1 MEVDNHIKPPHKIL
15 GYTIRSR
22 TRIYVSFIIPRVLEL
37 LIFIVEIV
45 ADSAV
50 SYQHFK
56 VRQLAFAWSTL
67 ILIWTPPL
75 VTFLIITRSEGYRKE
90 SQQSLWKF
98 LSLQLLKLLVFPVFM
113 IYNICVKLFWSV
125 EALFQNDNDEERMLC
140 LSKTEATCISEL
152 YHLIQAYGQSAP
164 QIILQLYHLLTQDMF
179 RNYETTTVQA
189 ISLIFSSFNL
199 AAITT
204 TYQRFASQKQVGR
217 PYPWATK
224 ASAEKTQR
232 TLRKNQYLRQ
242 ELLRK
247 KRNSERTIH
256 IFPESERILENFNRN
271 REENLAGVHNVND
284 DVVDSKVYSSSNT
297 HTANAIFSFEN
308 ILEDG
313 EHAPEELAPSVPSK
327 TTAHDMTDPSKLF
340 SRSLSQ
346 METYKNMLILNAQ
359 LYIHDTIPRPP
370 KLLTKDLNES
380 QHHEE
385 PPNPVNELTLISRD
399 EVDFFL
405 PHSTLLLNG
414 VEHEDF
420 AAKTIAFFGW
430 IAFIIMRMLALST
443 FCVFYPKDF
452 LIIIFVHYLVI
463 LIALLL
469 EARAEKKVN
478 LFSFCFLLAYIY
490 IYVILEFRLKFKHL
504 RFWLIGYCI
513 LTVTENVVMTIVWYR
528 CEEFESWWF
537 YFICETIIYSGILF
551 TASVLI
557 YYCILKPKDIVV
569 LLEDNGNS

>member
-1 MEVDNHIKPPHKIL
+1 MEVDNHMKPPHKIL

-37 LIFIVEIV
+37 LIFVVEIV
-45 ADSAV
+45 ADTAV

-56 VRQLAFAWSTL
+56 ARQLAFAWSTL
-67 ILIWTPPL
+67 ILVWIPPL
-75 VTFLIITRSEGYRKE
+75 VTFMIITCSESYRKE
-90 SQQSLWKF
+90 AQQSLWKF
-98 LSLQLLKLLVFPVFM
+98 LSLQLLKLLMFPVFM
-113 IYNICVKLFWSV
+113 TYNVCVKLFWSV
-125 EALFQNDNDEERMLC
+125 EALFQDDNDEERMLC
-140 LSKTEATCISEL
+140 LRKTEATCISEL

-179 RNYETTTVQA
+179 RNYETTSVQA
-189 ISLIFSSFNL
+189 ISLIFSSLNL
-199 AAITT
+199 AAITA

-217 PYPWATK
+217 HYPWATK

-247 KRNSERTIH
+247 KRHSERTIH
-256 IFPESERILENFNRN
+256 TFPESERILENFNRN
-271 REENLAGVHNVND
+271 RKGNLEGIHNAQD
-284 DVVDSKVYSSSNT
+284 DVVDSGMHSSPNT
-297 HTANAIFSFEN
+297 PAVKATFNLEN

-313 EHAPEELAPSVPSK
+313 EHAPEELAPSAPSG

-359 LYIHDTIPRPP
+359 LYIQDTIPRPP
-370 KLLTKDLNES
+370 KLLTKDLNET
-380 QHHEE
+380 QDDEE

-405 PHSTLLLNG
+405 PHPTLLLNG

-478 LFSFCFLLAYIY
+478 LLLFCFLLAYIY
-490 IYVILEFRLKFKHL
+490 IYVILEFRLTFKYL
-504 RFWLIGYCI
+504 RFWLIGYYI
-513 LTVTENVVMTIVWYR
+513 FTVTENVVMTIVWYR
-528 CEEFESWWF
+528 SEEFESWWF
-537 YFICETIIYSGILF
+537 YFICETIIYSGVLSI
-551 TASVLI
+551 ASVLI

-569 LLEDNGNS
+569 LIEDNGNS